1 MNNEVTVYK
10 NRFYSN
16 LFISVFICS
25 ALIALSSCFTEKNI
39 APPSNQNVGTTEVIE
54 MGPAYSDQF
63 FYNLET
69 NTVVSQNSRFAY
81 DLMFD
86 CDATKFNVWLNTAKS
101 MSLVRTTKTEL
112 QNVTI
117 ADTAGLKWH
126 YELGSFNVDSNAFGA
141 WWNNLSS
148 QPTSAGAVYI
158 IFLGK
163 DAEGESLGYAKMKV
177 NDFTGSSYSI
187 TFAGIADTVSSTALI
202 QKDASRNYAY
212 FDLINSKNVA
222 DIEPNKLNWDL
233 CFTRYSIIFYQPF
246 YLPYEVTGV
255 LHNPG
260 KVQAYLDST
269 LLYDSVTINTFNTS
283 KLSTDRDAI
292 GYTWKLINDPQGQAQ
307 YSIKFNFVYLIKAGE
322 DKYYKLRFYDFYRN
336 TVKGYPAFEY
346 YRL

>member
-1 MNNEVTVYK
+1 
-10 NRFYSN
+10 
-16 LFISVFICS
+16 
-25 ALIALSSCFTEKNI
+25 
-39 APPSNQNVGTTEVIE
+39 
-54 MGPAYSDQF
+54 
-63 FYNLET
+63 
-69 NTVVSQNSRFAY
+69 
-81 DLMFD
+81 
-86 CDATKFNVWLNTAKS
+86 
-101 MSLVRTTKTEL
+101 
-112 QNVTI
+112 
-117 ADTAGLKWH
+117 
-126 YELGSFNVDSNAFGA
+126 
-141 WWNNLSS
+141 
-148 QPTSAGAVYI
+148 
-158 IFLGK
+158 
-163 DAEGESLGYAKMKV
+163 MKV

-212 FDLINSKNVA
+212 FDLINSKNVTN
-222 DIEPNKLNWDL
+222 IEPNKLNWDL
-233 CFTRYSIIFYQPF
+233 CFTRYSIIFYKPF

-269 LLYDSVTINTFNTS
+269 LHYDSVTINTFNTS